1 MKIKLNFLK
10 KYSIEIQIKIS
21 KEIIMKCPR
30 CGTEMKDLGDKV
42 ICPKCGFEIIKENN
56 KTPKLKPINDAE
68 SSKQQHNFPLNE
80 DFAIL

>member
-1 MKIKLNFLK
+1 
-10 KYSIEIQIKIS
+10 
-21 KEIIMKCPR
+21 
-30 CGTEMKDLGDKV
+30 MKDLGDKV